1 MMNAYELQALRHVFA
16 MTIEECVS
24 WIAPDYNAA
33 DWQQWENGECAPLPP
48 LPKRCW
54 KCVEKENYVL
64 MLL

>member
-33 DWQQWENGECAPLPP
+33 DWQQWENGECAPPS
-48 LPKRCW
+48 RHYR
-54 KCVEKENYVL
+54 NAAGNA
-64 MLL
+64 

>member
-33 DWQQWENGECAPLPP
+33 DWQRW
-48 LPKRCW
+48 
-54 KCVEKENYVL
+54 V
-64 MLL
+64 